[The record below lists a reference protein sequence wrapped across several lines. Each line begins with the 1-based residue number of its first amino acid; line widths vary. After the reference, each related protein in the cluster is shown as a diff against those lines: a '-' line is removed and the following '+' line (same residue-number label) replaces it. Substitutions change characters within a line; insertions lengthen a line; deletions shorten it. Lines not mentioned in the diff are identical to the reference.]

1 MDQTV
6 ITWHSRKPDIFF
18 RIKIVIGK
26 GRIILR
32 LCADDKSEK
41 ITVVFVQ
48 PLGLVVFGNTMLQK
62 YQLFVIDA
70 IAVQILQL
78 SKRIDHRFVS
88 LGGQ

>member
-6 ITWHSRKPDIFF
+6 ITRHSVSQIFF

-26 GRIILR
+26 GRIIFR

-48 PLGLVVFGNTMLQK
+48 PLGLVVFGHTMLQK
-62 YQLFVIDA
+62 YQL
-70 IAVQILQL
+70 L
-78 SKRIDHRFVS
+78 S
-88 LGGQ
+88 